1 MYIWFQKV
9 ETRIINRL
17 ETHTRHHQEELA
29 KAKREFREGFT
40 SVHDSISNAKKVLE
54 GKSKLLEDKLKK
66 DINQVRKLVVLAWCF
81 LWLNFFL
88 ALLSVW
94 FCKITRFNILSFF
107 IYFHIISKLS
117 VSYSF
122 WFFFHVI
129 FFFKYIMV
137 TSVYMYVY
145 NNTYQYTCLETSFY
159 GICNL
164 KFNIDQMNTFVL
176 GYFLGNSF

>member
-81 LWLNFFL
+81 LWLNFVL
-88 ALLSVW
+88 AFYLYDFVRLPDLIFYPSL
-94 FCKITRFNILSFF
+94 FIFISFQN
-107 IYFHIISKLS
+107 YLFHIH
-117 VSYSF
+117 F
-122 WFFFHVI
+122 GFFFML
-129 FFFKYIMV
+129 FFKKYIMV

-145 NNTYQYTCLETSFY
+145 NNTYQYTCVELLWY
-159 GICNL
+159 L
-164 KFNIDQMNTFVL
+164 
-176 GYFLGNSF
+176 

>member
-81 LWLNFFL
+81 LWLNFVL
-88 ALLSVW
+88 AFYLYDFVRLPDLIFYPSL
-94 FCKITRFNILSFF
+94 FIFISFQN
-107 IYFHIISKLS
+107 YLFHIH
-117 VSYSF
+117 F
-122 WFFFHVI
+122 GFFFML
-129 FFFKYIMV
+129 FFKKYIMV

-145 NNTYQYTCLETSFY
+145 NNTYQYTCVETSFY